1 MSLLMKKVLQKQNLK
16 AYPQQFVSK
25 NIFIKID
32 ITNCVAKDLIRK
44 SISGNEILLW
54 ILDCEIAKIYN
65 DFLGSTYILQKNQT
79 NDCKYWIDFKTQSKA
94 IWYFDN
100 FWRIGYT
107 IDIGTEQCRFKSS
120 ATKDQ
125 LPFDLWK
132 QWQYWEPITKMWLW
146 AYDKVNVSQSTF
158 WYFKGN

>member
-1 MSLLMKKVLQKQNLK
+1 MDS
-16 AYPQQFVSK
+16 
-25 NIFIKID
+25 
-32 ITNCVAKDLIRK
+32 
-44 SISGNEILLW
+44 
-54 ILDCEIAKIYN
+54 
-65 DFLGSTYILQKNQT
+65 
-79 NDCKYWIDFKTQSKA
+79 KTQSKA

-107 IDIGTEQCRFKSS
+107 INVGTAQCRFKSS
-120 ATKDQ
+120 ATNDQ

-158 WYFKGN
+158 WYLKGN